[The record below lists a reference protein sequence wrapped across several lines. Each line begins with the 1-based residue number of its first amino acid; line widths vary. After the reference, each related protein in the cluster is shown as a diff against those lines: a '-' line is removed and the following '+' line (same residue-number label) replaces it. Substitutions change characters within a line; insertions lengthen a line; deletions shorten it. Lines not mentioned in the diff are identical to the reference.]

1 MLVFFLLPVVPQ
13 HFEALGNLAVIGD
26 HDAAIAVSSQIFPG
40 VKTKSRGVS
49 QRSNPLA
56 LVARAMSLA
65 GVFDHH
71 QPVLVGK
78 LSDGIHVGG
87 VPVQMHGNNG
97 FGAARDGSLDRLY
110 VQRVRVWIDVHQYR
124 CGPGMRY
131 AERGGDEAVGR
142 SDDLVARANVES
154 PQRQLEG
161 RCAGVHTDRIG
172 RVTESGKLLLEQVHL
187 APQDEVC
194 LLDYLRN
201 RLINFRSDGPVL
213 GS

>member
-1 MLVFFLLPVVPQ
+1 MVGYYFQAEDGIRVVAVTGVQTCALPIS
-13 HFEALGNLAVIGD
+13 LGNLAVIGD

-154 PQRQLEG
+154 PQRQLEE
-161 RCAGVHTDRIG
+161 IG
-172 RVTESGKLLLEQVHL
+172 RASCRERV
-187 APQDEVC
+187 
-194 LLDYLRN
+194 
-201 RLINFRSDGPVL
+201 
-213 GS
+213 